1 MFQLTT
7 LRQLDISIVHLHN
20 KIVCDSSYANNKYK
34 EEFEDSNQNP
44 YIEVEQTTQWAK
56 QKGQKDKQRSTKHTH
71 KTKDRVKRT
80 TLKTEGELLLL
91 QAFLLLEQLQITKRF
106 RHMHHMEKANMQ
118 YQRIY
123 SCDCNIAMF
132 MNLDRQDFWNIY
144 PKNVDE
150 SYWLTS
156 DSMRSVQI
164 QDILYNDTPYNDIT
178 CVL

>member
-1 MFQLTT
+1 
-7 LRQLDISIVHLHN
+7 
-20 KIVCDSSYANNKYK
+20 
-34 EEFEDSNQNP
+34 
-44 YIEVEQTTQWAK
+44 
-56 QKGQKDKQRSTKHTH
+56 
-71 KTKDRVKRT
+71 
-80 TLKTEGELLLL
+80 
-91 QAFLLLEQLQITKRF
+91 
-106 RHMHHMEKANMQ
+106 MQ